1 MPHPQRFQ
9 QLAAD
14 AKSRI
19 REVTAKAAAEQ
30 QKSGAL
36 LVDVREAEEF
46 AKEHAQG
53 AIHLSRGTIELK
65 IEQHAPDMATP
76 IVCYCGG
83 GNRSALVADNLQKM
97 GYTNVI
103 SMDGGIRGWREKA
116 FPLTKG

>member
-1 MPHPQRFQ
+1 MSHSQRFQ

-36 LVDVREAEEF
+36 LVDVRETEEF
-46 AKEHAQG
+46 AKEHALG

-65 IEQHAPDMATP
+65 IEQHAPEMATP

-97 GYTNVI
+97 GYTNVA
-103 SMDGGIRGWREKA
+103 SLAGGFKSWKDEGLPTA
-116 FPLTKG
+116 

>member
-1 MPHPQRFQ
+1 MPHSQRFQ

-30 QKSGAL
+30 QKNGSL

-65 IEQHAPDMATP
+65 IEQHSPDTAAP

-97 GYTNVI
+97 GYTNVA
-103 SMDGGIRGWREKA
+103 SLAGGFKSWKDEGLPTA
-116 FPLTKG
+116 

>member
-1 MPHPQRFQ
+1 MPHSQRFQ

-30 QKSGAL
+30 QKGGAL
-36 LVDVREAEEF
+36 LVDVRESEEF
-46 AKEHAQG
+46 AKEHALG
-53 AIHLSRGTIELK
+53 AIHLSRGTIELT
-65 IEQHAPDMATP
+65 IEQHASDMATP

-97 GYTNVI
+97 GYTNVA
-103 SMDGGIRGWREKA
+103 SLAGGFKSWKDEGLPTA
-116 FPLTKG
+116 

>member
-1 MPHPQRFQ
+1 MPHSQRFQ

-46 AKEHAQG
+46 AKEHALG
-53 AIHLSRGTIELK
+53 AIHLSRGTIEMK

-97 GYTNVI
+97 GYTNVA
-103 SMDGGIRGWREKA
+103 SLAGGFKSWKDDGLPTA
-116 FPLTKG
+116 